1 MNTECLPEI
10 SNISQSHRLTY
21 TRGVLGM
28 FKAIQYIGTIDD
40 LLISLGCDDD
50 TYPTIISSM
59 IVAGAG
65 WILLIDMVFKTA
77 SLLFSAYLVSLVG
90 LVYSLVTLGSLE
102 AQIPGVVIYG

>member
-1 MNTECLPEI
+1 
-10 SNISQSHRLTY
+10 
-21 TRGVLGM
+21 M

-40 LLISLGCDDD
+40 LLGSLGCDDD